1 MQNIYIMM
9 GLPCSGKTKYVN
21 DNFPQNADIYFDGDY
36 FTNKD
41 IRNLYD
47 EKIGNQFDDANITIV
62 YFKKNQKQSLKNAK
76 HKIGMKNNNVL
87 YKELMDKIKT
97 TELEYPNAEQLS
109 FNFTVV
115 ETDTFICPKFYKKL
129 TDELK
134 EFVFGNKFLLQEN
147 NEEKFNSIF
156 NKLLRNIVP
165 TLSESDRNLLY
176 ENVHRT
182 NNCIYIDLD
191 FIDLLINKGYHI

>member
-41 IRNLYD
+41 IQNLYD
-47 EKIGNQFDDANITIV
+47 EKIVDQFDDVNITIV

-76 HKIGMKNNNVL
+76 YKIGMKNNNVL

-97 TELEYPNAEQLS
+97 TELEYPNIEQLS

-165 TLSESDRNLLY
+165 TLLESDRNLLY

-182 NNCIYIDLD
+182 NNYIYIDLD

>member
-41 IRNLYD
+41 IQNLYD

-97 TELEYPNAEQLS
+97 TELEYPNAEQLP
-109 FNFTVV
+109 FNFNVV
-115 ETDTFICPKFYKKL
+115 EVDTFICPKFYKKL

-147 NEEKFNSIF
+147 NEEKFNNIF
-156 NKLLRNIVP
+156 AKLLRNIVP

-182 NNCIYIDLD
+182 NNYIYVDLD
-191 FIDLLINKGYHI
+191 FIDLLINKGYNI

>member
-21 DNFPQNADIYFDGDY
+21 DKFPQNADIYFDGDY

-41 IRNLYD
+41 IQNLYD
-47 EKIGNQFDDANITIV
+47 EKIANQFDDANITIV

-76 HKIGMKNNNVL
+76 HKIGMKNNNVA

-97 TELEYPNAEQLS
+97 TELEYPNGEQLS
-109 FNFTVV
+109 FKFTVV
-115 ETDTFICPKFYKKL
+115 EVDTFICPKFYKKL

-147 NEEKFNSIF
+147 NIEKFNNIF

-176 ENVHRT
+176 ENVNKV
-182 NNCIYIDLD
+182 NNCIYVDFD
-191 FIDLLINKGYHI
+191 FINLLVDKGYNI

>member
-21 DNFPQNADIYFDGDY
+21 DNFPQNANIYFDGDY

-41 IRNLYD
+41 IQNLYD
-47 EKIGNQFDDANITIV
+47 DKITNQFDDANITIV

-76 HKIGMKNNNVL
+76 HKIGMKNNNVA
-87 YKELMDKIKT
+87 YNELMNKIKT
-97 TELEYPNAEQLS
+97 TELEYPNREQLS
-109 FNFTVV
+109 FKFTVV

-134 EFVFGNKFLLQEN
+134 EFVFGNNFLLQEN
-147 NEEKFNSIF
+147 NVEKFNNIF

-176 ENVHRT
+176 ENINNA
-182 NNCIYIDLD
+182 NNCIYVDLD
-191 FIDLLINKGYHI
+191 FINLLVDKGYNI

>member
-21 DNFPQNADIYFDGDY
+21 DKFPQNADIYFDGDY

-41 IRNLYD
+41 IQNLYD
-47 EKIGNQFDDANITIV
+47 EKIVDQFDDANITII
-62 YFKKNQKQSLKNAK
+62 YFKKDQKQSLKNAK
-76 HKIGMKNNNVL
+76 HKIGMKNNNVA

-97 TELEYPNAEQLS
+97 TELEYPNGEQLS
-109 FNFTVV
+109 FKFTVV
-115 ETDTFICPKFYKKL
+115 EIDTFVCPKFYKKL

-147 NEEKFNSIF
+147 NVEKFNNIF
-156 NKLLRNIVP
+156 NKLLKNIVP

-176 ENVHRT
+176 ENVNKV
-182 NNCIYIDLD
+182 NNCIYVDLD
-191 FIDLLINKGYHI
+191 FINLLIDKGYNI